1 LTQCGVW
8 SSFSPSKHFPIYSVR
23 FETVRPIAKEVTNMK
38 RLLAGSLLVLSTGL
52 ASTASGQ
59 DAALIQAARKEG
71 KVVWHTSLALPS
83 STAIAHYFQNK
94 YKGIEVEVHRNGS
107 QRVLQRFMQET
118 AAGIKNADIVHTS
131 DAGHFELL
139 KDKGLILKHT
149 PQGVASFPEG
159 FKDKNGF
166 YYGMRATLSVIAY
179 NPKIVN
185 EKDAPKTWKDLL
197 NAKWSGKEVSAH
209 PGYSGIIMT
218 HVLALVN
225 AYGWEYFRDLA
236 KNKLHL
242 VQSANDPAGVVA
254 SGERPLGVNGAEY
267 FYYKTLKQGNPIKI
281 IYPKEGVPLV
291 VSPVAIAKDAPHP
304 NAAKLF
310 TEFIFSKESQQL
322 LADKEGLY
330 TGHPDVTY
338 PADKPKLKD
347 LKLLSADADELEKRN
362 AEIKKRF
369 VEFFGA

>member
-1 LTQCGVW
+1 MTMKKSIGFLLFVLCVTAA
-8 SSFSPSKHFPIYSVR
+8 SV
-23 FETVRPIAKEVTNMK
+23 A
-38 RLLAGSLLVLSTGL
+38 LA
-52 ASTASGQ
+52 Q

-71 KVVWHTSLALPS
+71 SVLWYTSLALPS
-83 STAIAHYFQNK
+83 STAIAHAFKTK
-94 YKGIEVEVHRNGS
+94 YTGIDVEVHRTGS
-107 QRVLQRFMQET
+107 QRVLQRFMQEAT
-118 AAGIKNADIVHTS
+118 AGIKNGDVIHTS

-139 KDKGLILKHT
+139 KDKNMLLKFA
-149 PQGVASFPEG
+149 PRGVEAFPAG
-159 FKDKNGF
+159 FKDKDGF
-166 YYGMRATLSVIAY
+166 YFGMRATLSVIAH
-179 NPKIVN
+179 NPKVVSD
-185 EKDAPKTWKDLL
+185 KDAPKTWKELL
-197 NAKWSGKEVSAH
+197 SPKWKGKMVSAH

-225 AYGWEYFRDLA
+225 LYGWDYFRDLS
-236 KNKLHL
+236 KNSLHL

-254 SGERPLGVNGAEY
+254 SGERPVGVNGAEY
-267 FYYKTLKQGNPIKI
+267 FYYKTQKQGNPIKI

-310 TEFIFSKESQQL
+310 TEFIFAKESQQL

-330 TGHPDVTY
+330 TGHPEVTY

-347 LKLLSADADELEKRN
+347 LKLLPADADELEKRN

-369 VEFFGA
+369 IEYFGA

>member
-1 LTQCGVW
+1 
-8 SSFSPSKHFPIYSVR
+8 
-23 FETVRPIAKEVTNMK
+23 MK
-38 RLLAGSLLVLSTGL
+38 KPMFGL
-52 ASTASGQ
+52 AMFSCLLFLTTLAAAQ
-59 DAALIQAARKEG
+59 DAALIQAARKEA
-71 KVVWHTSLALPS
+71 KVVWYTSLAIPS

-94 YKGIEVEVHRNGS
+94 YKGVEVEVHRTGS
-107 QRVLQRFMQET
+107 QRVLQRAMQEA
-118 AAGIKNADIVHTS
+118 AAGIKNADIIHTS

-139 KDKGLILKHT
+139 KDKGMLLKFT
-149 PQGVASFPEG
+149 PQGVTAFPDG
-159 FKDKNGF
+159 FKDKAGF

-179 NPKIVN
+179 NPKMVT
-185 EKDAPKTWKDLL
+185 EKDAPRTWKDLL
-197 NAKWSGKEVSAH
+197 NTRWSGKEVTAH

-225 AYGWEYFRDLA
+225 AYGWDYFRDLA
-236 KNKLHL
+236 KNRLHI

-254 SGERPLGVNGAEY
+254 SGERPIGVNGAEY

-281 IYPKEGVPLV
+281 VYPKEGVPLV

-330 TGHPDVTY
+330 TGHPEVTY
-338 PADKPKLKD
+338 PSDKPKLKD
-347 LKLLSADADELEKRN
+347 LKLLAADADELEKRN
-362 AEIKKRF
+362 NEIKKRF
-369 VEFFGA
+369 TEYFGA